1 MARPKKNIKS
11 VKSIQVNVR
20 FTVDQFLL
28 VSDSAHSLGI
38 EMTEYIRRKS
48 SGQAMP
54 KAKINNT
61 DRAVFVE
68 LSRIGNN
75 INQITKKV
83 HIGGHSPAQLQAQ
96 LSELK
101 KALDFIKSNIL
112 GDDCKTD

>member
-11 VKSIQVNVR
+11 IKSIQVNVR

-38 EMTEYIRRKS
+38 ETTEYIRRKS
-48 SGQAMP
+48 SGQVMP
-54 KAKINNT
+54 RAKINKT

-75 INQITKKV
+75 LNQITKKV
-83 HIGGHSPAQLQAQ
+83 HIGAHTPKQLQNQ
-96 LSELK
+96 LIELK
-101 KALDFIKSNIL
+101 KALDFIKSKRL
-112 GDDCKTD
+112 LWSSGL

>member
-11 VKSIQVNVR
+11 IKSIQVNVR

-38 EMTEYIRRKS
+38 ETTEYIRRKS
-48 SGQAMP
+48 AGRPMP
-54 KAKINNT
+54 RTQINNT

-75 INQITKKV
+75 LNQITKKV
-83 HIGGHSPAQLQAQ
+83 HIGAHSPIQLQAQ
-96 LSELK
+96 LVELK
-101 KALDFIKSNIL
+101 SALDFIKSKIL
-112 GDDCKTD
+112 GDDSKTD